1 MQFEFV
7 ETGSAWRQPVTEP
20 RLELLLTTGGCWK
33 RCAHDPPAGGY
44 STITSFT
51 ASGEDKNLPVSTIN
65 YTKNQ

>member
-1 MQFEFV
+1 M
-7 ETGSAWRQPVTEP
+7 TEP